1 MSIAPWHG
9 HPAEKVLFILDA
21 SHRIEAA
28 LLEGW
33 LAAQPESAG
42 YLGVSPQVVI
52 PIARSP
58 EDIPTQILARALD
71 IDSDPDTLIVPLRVV
86 WTGSIDAKDSVPRWR
101 DLLWG
106 NPRRPGVGRA
116 RRILKKD
123 PNRAQCIVASPATI
137 QELRQRFTS
146 RRGEIANS
154 AQLTE
159 YVAGQAGLA
168 LDIAE
173 RRLQGSR
180 YKVPRRVAKNLE
192 SSLRFK
198 NELQQ
203 LSAEM
208 GRPVPELRAE
218 AAVIM
223 KELIATPRTFWLD
236 VMAALNRK
244 ILSLGYH
251 NNVVLDQEGL
261 ARVRQLAREHPS
273 ALLWSHKTYIDGFAT
288 QYIFFEN
295 DFPATHTLGGVNM
308 AFAGL
313 GFVARRAGAIFIRRS
328 FKDNPLYKSILRLY
342 IGYLLEKRFPFSW
355 SFEGTRS
362 RVGKLMPPKYGLLKY
377 VTEAAHATG
386 ARNLHIFPISISYD
400 LIGDVA
406 DMTTEQTGAVK
417 APETL
422 RWFLRYL
429 GGLRQPMGRIY
440 VDFGEPVVLEESP
453 SPDEPLALQ
462 KIAFQVGVETN
473 RVTPITLVS
482 LATMILLGSA
492 PRAMTRRE
500 LLAEIDAL
508 VAWARARNI
517 RLTSDFEPENR
528 AQLDKLTQ
536 ILVSSGL
543 ITLYDGGPEIV
554 YTIAAEQHAVANY
567 YRNTTIHHFVN
578 KAIAELALLHIA
590 ATGENTVEAFWQE
603 AERLRDLFKFE
614 FFYAPTN
621 EFRDQVR
628 AELQRYQPEWET
640 KIAEFTGYAQKMVA
654 SLQPLVAHTTLLSF
668 TEAYRIVADVV
679 ARKSD
684 DAALEEKECISQCL
698 AYGRQAYL
706 QRRISSEASIG
717 KLLFKNGFKLMS
729 NMKLTRAGNSELG
742 ERRKLMSQEFREL
755 AHRIDIV
762 RTIAL
767 PR

>member
-9 HPAEKVLFILDA
+9 HPPEKVLFVLDA
-21 SHRIEAA
+21 SHRVEAA
-28 LLEGW
+28 LLESW
-33 LAAQPESAG
+33 LAVQPESAG
-42 YLGVSPQVVI
+42 YIGVSGQVVM

-58 EDIPTQILARALD
+58 EDLPAQLLASSLD
-71 IDSDPDTLIVPLRVV
+71 THPDTLIVPLRVV
-86 WTGSIDAKDSVPRWR
+86 WLSSIDAKDTVPRWR
-101 DLLWG
+101 DLVWG
-106 NPRRPGVGRA
+106 NPRRPGIGRA

-123 PNRAQCIVASPATI
+123 PDRAQCIVADPATL
-137 QELRQRFTS
+137 QELRQRYTR
-146 RRGEIANS
+146 RRGEIASS
-154 AQLTE
+154 AQLAE
-159 YVAGQAGLA
+159 FVAGQAGLA

-198 NELQQ
+198 NELQK
-203 LSAEM
+203 LSAEL

-218 AAVIM
+218 SAQIM
-223 KELIATPRTFWLD
+223 KELISTPRTFWLD

-251 NNVVLDQEGL
+251 NNVVLDEEGL
-261 ARVRQLAREHPS
+261 VRVRQLAREHPS
-273 ALLWSHKTYIDGFAT
+273 SLLWSHKTYIDGFAT

-313 GFVARRAGAIFIRRS
+313 GFLARRAGAIFIRRS
-328 FKDNPLYKSILRLY
+328 FQDNALYKSILRLY

-386 ARNLHIFPISISYD
+386 TRNLHIFPISISYD
-400 LIGDVA
+400 LIGDVP

-429 GGLRQPMGRIY
+429 SGLRQPMGRIY
-440 VDFGEPVVLEESP
+440 VDFGEPVVLDESP
-453 SPDEPLALQ
+453 SPEEPLALQ

-492 PRAMTRRE
+492 PRAMTRDE
-500 LLAEIDAL
+500 LLSEIDSL
-508 VAWARARNI
+508 VAWARARDI

-528 AQLDKLTQ
+528 TQLDNLAQ
-536 ILVSSGL
+536 ILVNNGL
-543 ITLYDGGPEIV
+543 ITRYDGGPEVV

-578 KAIAELALLHIA
+578 KAIAELALLHVA
-590 ATGENTVEAFWQE
+590 GSVDNGLDAFWEE

-614 FFYAPTN
+614 FFYTPTN

-628 AELQRYQPEWET
+628 TELERYQPEWER
-640 KIAEFTGYAQKMVA
+640 KIREQAGFEQKLLTI
-654 SLQPLVAHTTLLSF
+654 LQPLVAHTTLLSF
-668 TEAYRIVADVV
+668 TEAYRIVADVL
-679 ARKSD
+679 ARKAD
-684 DAALEEKECISQCL
+684 DTELEERECISQCL

-717 KLLFKNGFKLMS
+717 KLLFKNGFSLME
-729 NMKLTRAGNSELG
+729 NMRLTRGGDARTG
-742 ERRKLMSQEFREL
+742 ERRKQVSQEFREL

>member
-1 MSIAPWHG
+1 MSEAPWLTHA
-9 HPAEKVLFILDA
+9 AEKVLFILDA
-21 SHRIEAA
+21 SHRVEES
-28 LLEGW
+28 LLRDW
-33 LAAQPESAG
+33 LAAQSETEEYVANS
-42 YLGVSPQVVI
+42 SQVVV

-58 EDIPTQILARALD
+58 EDIPTLVLTRALHV
-71 IDSDPDTLIVPLRVV
+71 SSDTLIVPLRVV
-86 WTGSIDAKDSVPRWR
+86 WLSSIDAKDSVPRWR
-101 DLLWG
+101 DLVWG

-116 RRILKKD
+116 RRILKKT
-123 PNRAQCIVASPATI
+123 PQRAQCIVAKPATLE
-137 QELRQRFTS
+137 ELRQRYTS
-146 RRGEIANS
+146 RRGEIASS
-154 AQLTE
+154 AQLGE
-159 YVAGQAGLA
+159 FVAGQAGLA

-180 YKVPRRVAKNLE
+180 YKVPRRVARNLGA
-192 SSLRFK
+192 SVRFK
-198 NELQQ
+198 TELQK
-203 LSAEM
+203 LSSEL

-218 AAVIM
+218 SAEIM

-251 NNVVLDQEGL
+251 NNVVLDEEGL
-261 ARVRQLAREHPS
+261 ARVRQLTREHPS

-328 FKDNPLYKSILRLY
+328 FQDNALYKMILRLY

-377 VTEAAHATG
+377 VTEAAHTTG

-429 GGLRQPMGRIY
+429 SGLRQPMGRVY
-440 VDFGEPVVLEESP
+440 VDFGEPVVLDESP
-453 SPDEPLALQ
+453 APDDKLALQ

-482 LATMILLGSA
+482 LATMVLLGSA
-492 PRAMTRRE
+492 PRAMTREE
-500 LLAEIDAL
+500 LQSQIDAL
-508 VAWARARNI
+508 VVWARARDI
-517 RLTSDFEPENR
+517 RLTSDFAPENR
-528 AQLDKLTQ
+528 ENMETLSQL
-536 ILVSSGL
+536 LVGSGL
-543 ITLYDGGPEIV
+543 IARYDGGPEIV
-554 YTIAAEQHAVANY
+554 YTIAAEQHAIANY
-567 YRNTTIHHFVN
+567 YRNTTIHHFVD
-578 KAIAELALLHIA
+578 KAIAELALLHVA
-590 ATGENTVEAFWQE
+590 GVNDHGVDAFWTE

-614 FFYAPTN
+614 FFYAPTD

-628 AELQRYQPEWET
+628 AELARYVPEWEE
-640 KIAEFTGYAQKMVA
+640 KLSGGGNAAQDLLVRF
-654 SLQPLVAHTTLLSF
+654 QPLVAHTTLLSF
-668 TEAYRIVADVV
+668 TEAYRVVADVLS
-679 ARKSD
+679 RKAD
-684 DAALEEKECISQCL
+684 DAQLEEKECISQSL

-717 KLLFKNGFKLMS
+717 KLLFQNAFKLME
-729 NMKLTRAGNSELG
+729 NMELTKQGNSETG
-742 ERRKLMSQEFREL
+742 RNRKQLSQDFREL
-755 AHRIDIV
+755 AHRIDIIK
-762 RTIAL
+762 TIAL